1 MNRPAHTIKAGDTI
15 NGIEVFD
22 SIRRT
27 FGGYYIPMID
37 GSRINVRTVDQTVKT
52 DN

>member
-1 MNRPAHTIKAGDTI
+1 MKRKAHTVKAGDKI

-27 FGGYYIPMID
+27 FGGYYIPMMD
-37 GSRINVRTVDQTVKT
+37 GSRVSVRTVDEIVKT
-52 DN
+52 DD